1 MTERLDRIEAI
12 LLQVAQ
18 QQAAN
23 TQAIEGNSRDI
34 DALVEAISNTDVN
47 VRGNT
52 AAVTVH
58 TQQLETTGELIT
70 ANAQQL
76 ETIGGLITASAQRL
90 EDTRALVAANAQ
102 QIAITDALTQ
112 RNAEAIAANETR
124 FNIVIEELRA
134 DRAEWRK
141 QFRAM
146 TQATQAL
153 LVQIGSLN
161 GRIENLEQ
169 AS

>member
-52 AAVTVH
+52 TAITAH
-58 TQQLETTGELIT
+58 TQQIEAVRE
-70 ANAQQL
+70 
-76 ETIGGLITASAQRL
+76 SAAATDQWL
-90 EDTRALVAANAQ
+90 EDTRALVAANSQ

-134 DRAEWRK
+134 DRAEWRQ

-153 LVQIGSLN
+153 LMQIGSLN
-161 GRIENLEQ
+161 GRVENLEQ